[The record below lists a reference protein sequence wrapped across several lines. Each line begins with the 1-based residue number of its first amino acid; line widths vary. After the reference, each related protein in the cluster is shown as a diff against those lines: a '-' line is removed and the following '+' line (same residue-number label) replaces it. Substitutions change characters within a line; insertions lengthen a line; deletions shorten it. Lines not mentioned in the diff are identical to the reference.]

1 MQSNAARKNHNQTFM
16 YEPEEPDSW
25 EPELPAKEPDFK
37 EDPALSESET
47 NESEEVPL
55 EPEEESHGVTVVVA
69 VVASTLNDARGAT
82 IGAGAGGDGAGAPP
96 SPGLVI
102 MLSCVS
108 HAPSCKHIARTIA
121 RVVFMITASTREHS
135 ASR

>member
-1 MQSNAARKNHNQTFM
+1 M

-55 EPEEESHGVTVVVA
+55 EPEEESHGVTVVVTA
-69 VVASTLNDARGAT
+69 VTAALNDAIGGAAAT
-82 IGAGAGGDGAGAPP
+82 GAAGAGAAGGDAAAPP
-96 SPGLVI
+96 SAGLVI
-102 MLSCVS
+102 RLFCVS
-108 HAPSCKHIARTIA
+108 HAPSCKHIAITIV
-121 RVVFMITASTREHS
+121 RVVFMVTAST
-135 ASR
+135 